1 MSFEG
6 YTLPPPSGGLDV
18 VSPID
23 NMEPS
28 TALELVNVFPG
39 AGSPTVRLGYEEFC
53 NTGNGVPI
61 RFLQELRAKDGSIEL
76 IAADDDAIYSI
87 DTAGTVTDITNPL
100 FTTGYVSGA
109 WAREIFANNIYLCNG
124 VDDAQVYTGTGTAS
138 TLNATGVTL
147 ADLVNVSQYRQR
159 LYFTEIDTCKVWYPT
174 NPGVVF
180 TATSTALNSYDFQY
194 NFKRG
199 GYLLFTATY
208 TNQTAQ
214 TSQDLFIACSS
225 EGELVFYHGT
235 DPSDTT
241 TPWEP
246 VAHFIIGRPLGRKS
260 YIRINQD
267 IWILTQQGIVPVSAL
282 FQADPE
288 QALNVVSYRINPL
301 ITQYATQV
309 DLSEMW
315 QGFFYPIGR
324 RVYVTLP
331 DTTTTATMLV
341 YSIDNKAWT
350 QFVLYSGEHCISSC
364 QFNYLPYYGSTTGI
378 IYKGETGYA
387 DAVDNNGDGQSIE
400 YNIRTA
406 FNFYNSRGNY
416 KAFKD
421 CRPIIKAKA
430 GLTLNL
436 GLDTDF
442 KRQSILTS
450 VTTPAA
456 LFTAWGARWGI
467 AAGTL
472 SPYPPYS
479 PLTTYYQPW
488 SSEVDYIFNRY
499 AIAGQGHCAALRVGG
514 SIKNSPCQFF
524 GFEIRFALGGQV

>member
-23 NMEPS
+23 NMDPS

-39 AGSPTVRLGYEEFC
+39 AGSPTVRLGYEKFTT
-53 NTGNGVPI
+53 TGAGKPV
-61 RFLQELRAKDGSIEL
+61 RFIHELRKTDGTVLL
-76 IAADDDAIYSI
+76 IAADDNDIYSI
-87 DTAGTVTDITNPL
+87 DTAGVVTNKSKVN
-100 FTTGYVSGA
+100 GYTSGA
-109 WAREIFANNIYLCNG
+109 WAREVFANNIYLTNG
-124 VDDAQVYTGTGTAS
+124 VNNAQVLQSTGGLAQDIS
-138 TLNATGVTL
+138 CSGVTI
-147 ADLVNVSQYRQR
+147 ANLVNVNQYRQR
-159 LYFTEIDTCKVWYPT
+159 LYFVEKDTCKVWYHA
-174 NPGVVF
+174 
-180 TATSTALNSYDFQY
+180 TAGTTFVGGSPVMNSYDFQY

-208 TNQTAQ
+208 TNQTAA

-225 EGELVFYHGT
+225 EGELIFYTGT

-241 TPWEP
+241 TPWQP
-246 VAHFIIGRPLGRKS
+246 VAHYIIGRPLGRKS
-260 YIRINQD
+260 YIRVNQD
-267 IWILTQQGIVPVSAL
+267 LWIITQQGIVPISAL
-282 FQADPE
+282 FQSDPE

-315 QGFFYPIGR
+315 QGFFHPLGR
-324 RVYVTLP
+324 RVYITLP
-331 DTTTTATMLV
+331 DSTTTATFLV
-341 YSIDNKAWT
+341 YSIDTKAWT
-350 QFVLYSGEHCISSC
+350 QFALYSSEHCISSC
-364 QFNYLPYYGSTTGI
+364 QFDNLPYYGSTTGI

-387 DAVDNNGDGQSIE
+387 DAVDTSGNAQAIL

-406 FNFYNSRGNY
+406 FNFYNARGIY

-442 KRQSILTS
+442 RRQSILSS
-450 VTTPAA
+450 VTTPAST
-456 LFTAWGARWGI
+456 FTAWGVQWGVG
-467 AAGTL
+467 AGTIN
-472 SPYPPYS
+472 PYTLL
-479 PLTTYYQPW
+479 PLPTYYQPW
-488 SSEVDYIFNRY
+488 SSDVDYIYNRY

-514 SIKNSPCQFF
+514 SIKNTPCQFF
-524 GFEIRFALGGQV
+524 GFEIRFVAGGQV

>member
-1 MSFEG
+1 MAFEG

-23 NMEPS
+23 NMDPS
-28 TALELVNVFPG
+28 TALELINVFPG
-39 AGSPTVRLGYEEFC
+39 AGAPTVRLGYEQFAT
-53 NTGNGVPI
+53 TGSGKAV
-61 RFLQELRAKDGSIEL
+61 RFIHELRKKDGTVLL
-76 IAADDDAIYSI
+76 IAADDNDIYKI
-87 DTAGTVTDITNPL
+87 DTSGTVTNISKSS
-100 FTTGYVSGA
+100 GVYSSGA

-124 VDDAQVYTGTGTAS
+124 VDPVQVYTGGAS
-138 TLNATGVTL
+138 PAQDLNATGVTL
-147 ADLVNVSQYRQR
+147 SDLVNVSQYRQR
-159 LYFTEIDTCKVWYPT
+159 LYFTEKDTCKVWYAT
-174 NPGVVF
+174 NPSVVF
-180 TATSTALNSYDFQY
+180 TGVSTALNSYDFQF

-199 GYLLFTATY
+199 GFLLFTATY

-225 EGELVFYHGT
+225 EGELVFYRGT
-235 DPSDTT
+235 DPADTT

-246 VAHFIIGRPLGRKS
+246 VAQFIIGRPLGRKA

-282 FQADPE
+282 FQTDPE

-301 ITQYATQV
+301 ITQYATLV
-309 DLSEMW
+309 NLSEMW
-315 QGFFYPIGR
+315 QGFFYPLGR

-331 DTTTTATMLV
+331 DTSTTATMLV

-350 QFVLYSGEHCISSC
+350 QFALYSGEHCISSC
-364 QFNYLPYYGSTTGI
+364 QFNNLPYYGSNQGI

-387 DAVDNNGDGQSIE
+387 DAVDLSGNGQSIE
-400 YNIRTA
+400 YDIRTA

-421 CRPIIKAKA
+421 CRPIIKAKT

-456 LFTAWGARWGI
+456 LFTAWGSQWGVG
-467 AAGTL
+467 AGTIN
-472 SPYPPYS
+472 PYTGL
-479 PLTTYYQPW
+479 PLATYYQPW

-514 SIKNSPCQFF
+514 AIKNSPCQFF